1 MFSYLCGSTIASR
14 VVGQS
19 GMASR
24 GLTQRARPVTS
35 GRPFAAHFTDVA
47 AEAGLVAPVIYG
59 AVDRKEY
66 ILEADGC
73 GCAFIDYDND
83 GWMDIFLLTGT
94 RLTGAPA
101 GTTNRL
107 YKNNRDGTF
116 TDVTKKAG
124 LEHVGWANS
133 VCVGDYNND
142 GNEDI
147 FCTYYGENKLY
158 RNNGDGTFTDV
169 T

>member
-1 MFSYLCGSTIASR
+1 MRMSRRMFSYLCASAIASR

-24 GLTQRARPVTS
+24 GLTQRPRAAPS
-35 GRPFAAHFTDVA
+35 GRPFAAHFTDVSA
-47 AEAGLVAPVIYG
+47 RAGLVAPVIYG
-59 AVDRKEY
+59 EVNRKEY

-94 RLTGAPA
+94 RLTGPPL

-107 YKNNRDGTF
+107 YKNNRDFRGRSCCRSQV
-116 TDVTKKAG
+116 DAPAG
-124 LEHVGWANS
+124 LVKHAIFGEDFV
-133 VCVGDYNND
+133 D
-142 GNEDI
+142 GRAPTRRIVFTEDVVKI
-147 FCTYYGENKLY
+147 AG
-158 RNNGDGTFTDV
+158 
-169 T
+169 